1 LRANPAANLRQ
12 TVRAMGHLGGFE
24 QVALL
29 NQLQLIG
36 DIVVYRTLPFV
47 IRIAAAEA
55 APSLQFGRFTAKL
68 AVDLPIV
75 LNIDFDYGLGRILP
89 RNLQELHWIRH
100 AGNLGSQPIPIYA
113 GP

>member
-1 LRANPAANLRQ
+1 
-12 TVRAMGHLGGFE
+12 VGHLGGFE

-36 DIVVYRTLPFV
+36 DIVVYWTLPFV

-55 APSLQFGRFTAKL
+55 APSLLLGCFTAKL

-75 LNIDFDYGLGRILP
+75 LNIDFDYGLAGSCQGTS
-89 RNLQELHWIRH
+89 RNCI
-100 AGNLGSQPIPIYA
+100 GLGIQVTWETSQYMPLRDQSSKV
-113 GP
+113 